1 MINGTADPRFAQ
13 VQAAFEENFTNHG
26 EVGAGLAVFQYGS
39 PVVDLWGG
47 PARPD
52 RNSEPGGEPWRQNT
66 LAPIASVTKTLAV
79 TAMLVL
85 ADRGEIGLDD
95 RIAHYW
101 PEFAAEGKGDITL
114 RTLMSHRAG
123 IPSLA
128 HSPMTYEGLLKG
140 TPIFEA
146 IAAARP
152 EWEPGTDH
160 GYHGVTIGHAL
171 SAVIQ
176 RITGLTV
183 GKFFAKEVAGPL
195 GLDAYIGLPS
205 SELPRLASLVVPDDP
220 ESVQLG
226 MNVPELRGLYEGLN
240 DPESLTYRAMYG
252 SMAIG
257 WESADD
263 PRFVQVEGPSTDG
276 VASAH
281 GLAGLYAAL
290 IEGMVSRSTME
301 QAWREHSSG
310 MDRVLRVHTRIGL
323 GFMLPGGPLFPEPA
337 GPGAFGHG
345 GATGSFAFA
354 DPDHGI
360 AFGYVPNRGSELLEG
375 HDLRVSTVVAAL
387 YRCL

>member
-1 MINGTADPRFAQ
+1 MINGSADLRFDQ
-13 VQAAFEENFTNHG
+13 VKAAFEANFANHG
-26 EVGAGLAVFQYGS
+26 EVGAGLAVYHRGRQ
-39 PVVDLWGG
+39 VVDLSGG
-47 PARPD
+47 FATGGT
-52 RNSEPGGEPWRQNT
+52 NTGEPWRRDT
-66 LAPIASVTKTLAV
+66 LAQIASVTKTLAA

-85 ADRGEIGLDD
+85 VDRGAIDLDD
-95 RIAHYW
+95 RVAVYW
-101 PEFAAEGKGDITL
+101 PEFAAEGKGEITL

-128 HSPMTYEGLLKG
+128 HNPMTYEGLVTG

-152 EWEPGTDH
+152 EWEPGTAH

-183 GKFFAKEVAGPL
+183 GKFFAKEIAGPL

-205 SELPRLASLVVPDDP
+205 SELPRLATMVLPVDP
-220 ESVQLG
+220 EAVQLG

-252 SMAIG
+252 SMTIG
-257 WESADD
+257 WEAVND
-263 PRFVQVEGPSTDG
+263 PRFVQVEAPSTDG
-276 VASAH
+276 VASAN
-281 GLAGLYAAL
+281 GLAGMYAAL
-290 IEGMVSRSTME
+290 LDGLVSTSTLE
-301 QAWREHSSG
+301 QARREHASG
-310 MDRVLRVHTRIGL
+310 MDMVLRVQTRIGL
-323 GFMLPGGPLFPEPA
+323 GFMLPGGPLFPEAA

-354 DPDHGI
+354 DPENGI

-375 HDLRVSTVVAAL
+375 NDLRVSTLVAAL
-387 YRCL
+387 YRSL